1 MIIIENLKIYYNKKA
16 ISYPDIHI
24 EDNEFVGLFG
34 KSGCGKTSLLEA
46 LFGLD
51 FQGELKYDKCTI
63 NNVDIKEIGS
73 NKYDYI
79 SYCPQFSQ
87 NAFNPKLSVL
97 EHIHLTLKGNGLK
110 YNEGE
115 IANLMEKLGLDP
127 ILLKYYPYMLSG
139 GQKQRLILLISI
151 LKRPKLLILDEP
163 SSAIDLITLRKIVEF
178 LASFKG
184 KLTIIMVAHQ
194 KVLLEKVTD
203 RIIALEGY
211 DNAEG

>member
-1 MIIIENLKIYYNKKA
+1 MITIENLKIIYNKKA
-16 ISYPDIHI
+16 ISYPNIHI
-24 EDNEFVGLFG
+24 KRNEFVGLFG

-51 FQGELKYDKCTI
+51 FQGELVYDKCTI
-63 NNVDIKEIGS
+63 NDVDIKELDS
-73 NKYDYI
+73 SKYDYI

-87 NAFNPKLSVL
+87 NAFNPKLSVM
-97 EHIHLTLKGNGLK
+97 EHIHLTLKGNGLQ
-110 YNEGE
+110 YNTEE
-115 IANLMEKLGLDP
+115 IGVLMERLALEP
-127 ILLKYYPYMLSG
+127 ILLNYYPYMLSG

-151 LKRPKLLILDEP
+151 FKRPKLLILDEP

-178 LASFKG
+178 LTSYKG

-203 RIIALEGY
+203 RIIVLEEY
-211 DNAEG
+211 DNAKG

>member
-1 MIIIENLKIYYNKKA
+1 MIIIENLKIFYNKIA
-16 ISYPDIHI
+16 ISYPSIHI
-24 EDNEFVGLFG
+24 KDNEFVGLYG

-51 FQGELKYDKCTI
+51 FQGDLKYDKCTI
-63 NNVDIKEIGS
+63 NNMDIKEIDS
-73 NKYDYI
+73 RKYDYI

-110 YNEGE
+110 YNERE
-115 IANLMEKLGLDP
+115 IANLMERLELDP

-163 SSAIDLITLRKIVEF
+163 SSAIDLITLKKIVEF
-178 LASFKG
+178 LTSFKG

-203 RIIALEGY
+203 RIIMLEGY